1 MNLAQS
7 PTLPTPCVPINVR
20 LPDLKKW
27 EHHTNAEVIAEK
39 KQLIAET
46 LAELMSVLTYPMT
59 LEQIRELMPDA
70 PRALK
75 DWVTVW
81 TQQGHLTRKR
91 MASGAYL
98 YQLRKGDE

>member
-7 PTLPTPCVPINVR
+7 NIPTPAAPINFA

-27 EHHTNAEVIAEK
+27 EHHTNAERIAEQK
-39 KQLIAET
+39 ALIAET
-46 LAELMSVLTYPMT
+46 LEELKTVLTEPMS

-75 DWVTVW
+75 DWATVW
-81 TQQGHLTRKR
+81 TMQGHLTRRRLAGRCIYSLGK
-91 MASGAYL
+91 GA
-98 YQLRKGDE
+98 E